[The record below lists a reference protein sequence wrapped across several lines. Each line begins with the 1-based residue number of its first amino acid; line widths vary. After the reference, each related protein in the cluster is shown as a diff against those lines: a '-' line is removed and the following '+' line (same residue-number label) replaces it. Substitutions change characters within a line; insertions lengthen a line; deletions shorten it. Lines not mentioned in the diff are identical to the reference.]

1 MLRFQ
6 PVECCRTI
14 RPVQTVLR
22 CFQQP
27 QVERSMRELNRVLLA
42 AHLQALQGI
51 LAYCLQHG
59 EARFSGTVARRRL
72 LRPQQ
77 TLVKEARQT
86 LDRSPLFLSSS
97 VVTPLSEAPPYVLRR
112 LHRKPA
118 GEDGQTAEQRL
129 LLDAQEIMAP
139 ADRVAHGAL
148 SIRGVT

>member
-59 EARFSGTVARRRL
+59 EARFSGTFARRRL
-72 LRPQQ
+72 LGPQQ
-77 TLVKEARQT
+77 TLVKEARQA
-86 LDRSPLFLSSS
+86 LQLSPLVIPSLL
-97 VVTPLSEAPPYVLRR
+97 LSEATPLNEAPPDILRR
-112 LHRKPA
+112 LQREAA
-118 GEDGQTAEQRL
+118 GEDREAAKQ
-129 LLDAQEIMAP
+129 
-139 ADRVAHGAL
+139 
-148 SIRGVT
+148 